1 MDHKLYLSDP
11 GIYRKGNKFYFN
23 KKSREAALPQGSE
36 KGREVTDQ
44 KILQRIS
51 KFVVPPAWTNVW
63 YASKPRCHIQ
73 VCGIDAG
80 GKKQYILS
88 EQWVKNSKYT
98 KYNRMKSFIRD
109 LANFKKRIKLKS
121 VILSR
126 ETLIHL
132 LFNLLIDIH
141 IRVGNEIY
149 AEQNGSY
156 GLTTLR
162 QKHLKAN
169 ETLQFLGKSNI
180 NHKIHIPSEY
190 IPWFNLLKLENAKN
204 KPLFYYHE
212 NNKMVTLSSEELNV
226 YLKTHMGKEYTCKDF
241 RTYSANM
248 LFIKSFIKNSK
259 TNLKPKRCVLM
270 SIDES
275 AQQLGH
281 TRSISRKSYISESLV
296 DYCIDSFGEASRL
309 TSSELLSKVT

>member
-23 KKSREAALPQGSE
+23 KKRESQ
-36 KGREVTDQ
+36 KQNEVTDQ
-44 KILQRIS
+44 KILERLS

-63 YASKPRCHIQ
+63 YASKPKCHIQ

-109 LANFKKRIKLKS
+109 LTSFKKRIKLKS

-132 LFNLLIDIH
+132 LFNLLIDLH

-162 QKHLKAN
+162 QKHLKSN
-169 ETLQFLGKSNI
+169 GTLQFLGKSNI

-190 IPWFNLLKLENAKN
+190 APWFSLLKIENAKN
-204 KPLFYYHE
+204 KPLFYYRE

-248 LFIKSFIKNSK
+248 LFIKSFKAKSSQN
-259 TNLKPKRCVLM
+259 NLKPKRIVLNC
-270 SIDES
+270 IDEA

-296 DYCIDSFGEASRL
+296 DYCIDSFDEASRL
-309 TSSELLSKVT
+309 SSSELLSKVT